1 MLGTILK
8 TLFKF
13 LERGDPYD
21 ACEKVSGLNK
31 ARNSSSFTLKTL
43 GEATLVK
50 SVYWR
55 SLVKE
60 VLRKTSLNE
69 EKASKIGFVFRG
81 C

>member
-8 TLFKF
+8 TLSSF
-13 LERGDPYD
+13 LSVEIPMMLVKNFW
-21 ACEKVSGLNK
+21 ASNK

-55 SLVKE
+55 SLVK
-60 VLRKTSLNE
+60 K
-69 EKASKIGFVFRG
+69 VFAKN
-81 C
+81 